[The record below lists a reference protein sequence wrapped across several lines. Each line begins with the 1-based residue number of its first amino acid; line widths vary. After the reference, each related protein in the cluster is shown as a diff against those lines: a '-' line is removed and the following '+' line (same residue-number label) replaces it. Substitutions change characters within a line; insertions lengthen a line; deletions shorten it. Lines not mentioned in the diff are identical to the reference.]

1 MKKFIKNIAIAF
13 IAVFALVP
21 ALARA
26 DYDSYEYGSTDF
38 YDYADSYSY
47 GSTDFYD
54 YSSYYDYGSTD
65 FYDYSD
71 SYSYGSTD
79 FYDYED
85 YYEYGSTDFYDY
97 SSYYDYG
104 STDFYDYAD
113 TYSYGSTDFYDYVDY
128 YEYGSTDFYDYEDYA
143 WYDENDNFEGY
154 YEDYYYE
161 DYYED
166 DYGYYDDYSYNGGSN
181 CGSNCYTPWPQPC
194 RTNCNPPQPPA
205 QELNVICI
213 PSDRTVEVGESVTFE
228 AEVDGGRSPYTYRWT
243 GDFTS
248 SSRIVT
254 VRFDDEGTYRAT
266 VRVTDSRGRTDSAEC
281 EVRVE
286 EDDEPEGF
294 DAICVPARTTV
305 DRNER
310 VTLKAR
316 VDGGDRPYEYDWSGD
331 ADGDD
336 DEITV
341 RFNREGTYEIDLK
354 VTDDDGRVA
363 RDTCTVRVRDDEDE
377 DDRDVNITTG
387 TIPYVPPTVGS
398 VYLNQVPYTGPEDVA
413 KGIAFV
419 AILLAWSVAG
429 AMVLRKKKAK
439 TEVAN
444 RVAAFKEANKL
455 AKA

>member
-1 MKKFIKNIAIAF
+1 MKNFSKKISIVLAILAF
-13 IAVFALVP
+13 VIIPQFAS
-21 ALARA
+21 A
-26 DYDSYEYGSTDF
+26 DWEDSGYGYD
-38 YDYADSYSY
+38 
-47 GSTDFYD
+47 D
-54 YSSYYDYGSTD
+54 YSWDSGYGYD
-65 FYDYSD
+65 DYSWD
-71 SYSYGSTD
+71 SGYG
-79 FYDYED
+79 YD
-85 YYEYGSTDFYDY
+85 DY
-97 SSYYDYG
+97 SWDSGYG
-104 STDFYDYAD
+104 Y
-113 TYSYGSTDFYDYVDY
+113 
-128 YEYGSTDFYDYEDYA
+128 
-143 WYDENDNFEGY
+143 
-154 YEDYYYE
+154 
-161 DYYED
+161 D
-166 DYGYYDDYSYNGGSN
+166 DYSWDSGYGYDDYSWDSGYGYDDYSYDDGYYYDDEEYYYDDDYYYDDEYYYDDDYYYDDGGNN
-181 CGSNCYTPWPQPC
+181 CGSNCNPRPEPC
-194 RTNCNPPQPPA
+194 RTNCNPPPQPPV
-205 QELNVICI
+205 QDLNVICI

-286 EDDEPEGF
+286 EDDEPEDF

-310 VTLKAR
+310 VTLEAR
-316 VDGGDRPYEYDWSGD
+316 VEGGDRPYEYDWSGD

-341 RFNREGTYEIDLK
+341 RFDREGTYEIDLR
-354 VTDDDGRVA
+354 VTDDEGRVA

-419 AILLAWSVAG
+419 AVLLAWSAAG
-429 AMVLRKKKAK
+429 AMVLRNKKGKS
-439 TEVAN
+439 EVAN
-444 RVAAFKEANKL
+444 RIANFKEANKL